1 MVFLEMCGR
10 SLISILEAISTK
22 FPPVIYLIKFIFSPE
37 RLRVVFSDPH
47 PPEWSALDLAHEFE
61 LVELKETLT
70 EFLGV
75 KTAFFAN
82 LDEKSIKICN
92 IYRIQ
97 NLALWN
103 EYKM

>member
-1 MVFLEMCGR
+1 M
-10 SLISILEAISTK
+10 
-22 FPPVIYLIKFIFSPE
+22 YLIKYIFSPE

-47 PPEWSALDLAHEFE
+47 PPEWSSLDLAHEFE
-61 LVELKETLT
+61 LVELEETHT
-70 EFLGV
+70 EFSSV

-82 LDEKSIKICN
+82 LDEKGINICN

-103 EYKM
+103 EYKI